1 MIKDRQLW
9 LECCELCVN
18 NIYIQTGHCPEDSPC
33 LNMRR
38 TIMINPLEY
47 CVNLEEL
54 KFKLSLTLKQ
64 GSPCVAEK
72 VQCRGKTP

>member
-1 MIKDRQLW
+1 
-9 LECCELCVN
+9 
-18 NIYIQTGHCPEDSPC
+18 
-33 LNMRR
+33 
-38 TIMINPLEY
+38 MINPLEY